1 MRKNLIYT
9 AICCALLVSC
19 ADSGNDACDGR
30 KFIPPLMG
38 WSSWNTYFVDISE
51 ELIKKQADALV
62 ANGLKD
68 AGYQYIN
75 IDDGFFGFRDENGK
89 MTHNAERF
97 PNGMRVVSDY
107 IHSLG
112 LKAGIYSEGGDNT
125 CGSMYNA
132 EKSGIGAGF
141 YGHDQQDADV
151 YFKELRLYKD

>member
-1 MRKNLIYT
+1 MKNRFLY
-9 AICCALLVSC
+9 AFALCGALLSSC
-19 ADSGNDACDGR
+19 SGSQQKSDER
-30 KFIPPLMG
+30 TFLPPLMG
-38 WSSWNTYFVDISE
+38 WSSWNTYFVDINE
-51 ELIKKQADALV
+51 NLIKKQADAMV
-62 ANGLKD
+62 NTGLKD
-68 AGYQYIN
+68 AGYMYIN
-75 IDDGFFGFRDENGK
+75 IDDGFFGYRDSAGK

-132 EKSGIGAGF
+132 EKTGIGAGF

-151 YFKELRLYKD
+151 YFKD